1 MLEPS
6 IDRARTAPDH
16 DKIEPMGKTVTDP
29 EPRRSQLSD
38 AVLSTVRGGL
48 RILGGMVQMAAGITR
63 LLAVTALKAAAAVEE
78 AVEATEGEEE
88 EPKPEPKPKP
98 KPQ

>member
-1 MLEPS
+1 M
-6 IDRARTAPDH
+6 T
-16 DKIEPMGKTVTDP
+16 
-29 EPRRSQLSD
+29 
-38 AVLSTVRGGL
+38 
-48 RILGGMVQMAAGITR
+48 AGITR
-63 LLAVTALKAAAAVEE
+63 LLAVSVLKAAAAVEE

>member
-1 MLEPS
+1 V
-6 IDRARTAPDH
+6 A
-16 DKIEPMGKTVTDP
+16 DP
-29 EPRRSQLSD
+29 EPGRTQLSD
-38 AVLSTVRGGL
+38 ALLSTVRGGM
-48 RILGGMVQMAAGITR
+48 RILGGMVQMTAGITR
-63 LLAVTALKAAAAVEE
+63 LLAVSVLKAAAAVEE